1 MLKLPS
7 LAETIERIKRSDNA
21 QDQTLPL
28 PSHQRLQQPQQLPGI
43 QEFSGEKIT
52 LVHPPKPPVSTVP
65 SLLPPSPVLY
75 NTLTTTET
83 TSPSI
88 CPVYPSSSSNPV
100 TWITTQQQE
109 PQSASLSAGSSFS
122 QQQHQQQLQTQLARS
137 TTSPSVDS
145 VSVSP
150 IVSSSTV
157 STSEVCPVCNS
168 VIRRDVRRHMR
179 THDTQPRFKCVYPRT
194 FCSHKTGK
202 FNRQYDFKKHL
213 LHSHFVLR
221 DYKVIKFKSLNQ
233 KLGQEGQCMCGMAMI
248 ARDWLNHII
257 DIDGFGEYS
266 CADLKEK
273 WALHRAGVQNPSDN
287 T

>member
-28 PSHQRLQQPQQLPGI
+28 PSHQRLQQPQHLPGI

-52 LVHPPKPPVSTVP
+52 LVHPPKPSVSTVP

-109 PQSASLSAGSSFS
+109 PQPASISAGSSFS
-122 QQQHQQQLQTQLARS
+122 QQQQLQTQLPHA

-150 IVSSSTV
+150 IVSGSTV

-273 WALHRAGVQNPSDN
+273 WALHRAGVQNSSDN
-287 T
+287 P